1 MNFAERYIYDHLN
14 VRQAGVL
21 EFAGPCTGKEC
32 KTCMHFNEKISEL
45 TQSSDTKKPT
55 PSNLSKAKQLR
66 SLKKKHRSA
75 RTASNLRNC
84 PFCDG
89 FHPITAAE
97 YSPGDESRRG
107 LPRPT
112 MEVEDG
118 VSKRVIDENWP
129 AKGMMHKRV
138 PIPFGDVPGENG
150 PESARGGLNDNPE
163 GKDECRW
170 CGGFITDPGETVTK
184 WKETSEL
191 FHPGCLRSL
200 RTFCSGARRQ
210 PEDAFK
216 TGLYSE
222 LKDNAEKETGART
235 ASINWD
241 DFSKNLEEHKGR
253 EESFEGVQKGMD
265 LDAKGFRVHDFFDKL
280 LKGEISTKG
289 DTRNSKPIDY
299 TLDGH
304 PEENIEHYIN
314 GPKNPVSEE
323 KSWGNYEVHGVYS
336 DHGILNSDSDFKHK
350 VWASSSHDAIKKVK
364 EKIYGGYT
372 PEMNSNKKEDNLYK
386 AYTLDLAGEK
396 APLFN
401 PFTGMVETTHSYS
414 STNGWL
420 HNFGSLGHLGENQIH
435 LAVRKDPS

>member
-1 MNFAERYIYDHLN
+1 MNFAERFIYDHLN

-75 RTASNLRNC
+75 RTAS
-84 PFCDG
+84 
-89 FHPITAAE
+89 
-97 YSPGDESRRG
+97 
-107 LPRPT
+107 
-112 MEVEDG
+112 
-118 VSKRVIDENWP
+118 
-129 AKGMMHKRV
+129 
-138 PIPFGDVPGENG
+138 
-150 PESARGGLNDNPE
+150 
-163 GKDECRW
+163 
-170 CGGFITDPGETVTK
+170 
-184 WKETSEL
+184 
-191 FHPGCLRSL
+191 
-200 RTFCSGARRQ
+200 
-210 PEDAFK
+210 
-216 TGLYSE
+216 
-222 LKDNAEKETGART
+222 
-235 ASINWD
+235 INWD

-265 LDAKGFRVHDFFDKL
+265 LDAKGFRVHDFFDKI

-304 PEENIEHYIN
+304 PEENIEHHI
-314 GPKNPVSEE
+314 KNPVSEE

-336 DHGILNSDSDFKHK
+336 DHGISNSDSDFKHK

-386 AYTLDLAGEK
+386 AHTLDLAGEK

-401 PFTGMVETTHSYS
+401 PFTGMVETTHPYS

-420 HNFGSLGHLGENQIH
+420 HNFDSLGHLGENQIH